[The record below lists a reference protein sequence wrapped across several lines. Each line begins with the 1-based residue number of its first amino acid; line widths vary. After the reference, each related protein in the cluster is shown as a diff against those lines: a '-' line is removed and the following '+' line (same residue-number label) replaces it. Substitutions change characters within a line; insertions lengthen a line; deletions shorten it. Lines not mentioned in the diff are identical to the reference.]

1 MVGAVEQFLRRKV
14 AIMVEGSVEKGWQ
27 SSCVV
32 PCVIV
37 GVVTAAADVDVVFLD
52 ASIPW

>member
-1 MVGAVEQFLRRKV
+1 M